1 MSYPVFRSRER
12 EDGSRYSYPIEN
24 SQYPGRTLH
33 VQEVPQ
39 REEPK
44 KYKVIFLFEDFD
56 DPHAMDMM
64 EEYEIY
70 ARSSLE
76 AMMKALSEKKNPNDP
91 AHVIMLDPSLKQVA
105 SSIASGAHKVGAKA
119 VSAMRTAGT
128 RAVSAAKGAGAR
140 IGTGVKAAVGGIGQ
154 RVKQEMYNRALMH
167 REEELA
173 KEIGVKIPGVK
184 TEEEKREEI
193 HEKAVSSLGALA
205 DVIGKVGDDYDADYL
220 EFEDLPLSP
229 EAHIA
234 RLSRSN
240 PPPWDVTIFPVNA
253 EDPEEEGMLRLI
265 PDYDALVNQ
274 VYNPDYTIRSEASM
288 LLATYY
294 PDEYQDWMEGIELI

>member
-1 MSYPVFRSRER
+1 LSKFRTGRRIDKST
-12 EDGSRYSYPIEN
+12 YTYPIEQA
-24 SQYPGRTLH
+24 SDDYYGRTLH

-91 AHVIMLDPSLKQVA
+91 AHVIMLDPSLKQVV
-105 SSIASGAHKVGAKA
+105 SSAVSGARAVGAKA
-119 VSAMRTAGT
+119 VSAAKTAGT
-128 RAVSAAKGAGAR
+128 RAVSAVRGAGAR
-140 IGTGVKAAVGGIGQ
+140 IGTGVKAVGE
-154 RVKQEMYNRALMH
+154 RVKQEMYNRALMR
-167 REEELA
+167 REEDLA
-173 KEIGVKIPGVK
+173 KEMGVKIPGVE

-193 HEKAVSSLGALA
+193 HEKAISSLGALA

-294 PDEYQDWMEGIELI
+294 PDEYSDWMEGIELI